1 LFWTAASGFFT
12 LWGLGERFRC
22 PAPEDQRLLEG
33 LQVRLLE
40 PAELAHCHGLLAQH
54 HYLGAVKPVGERLY
68 YVVTDPQGQWLAL
81 RRKLSTRTPRSVEAE
96 ALVDTGATGLYLR
109 PSVIK
114 ALGLE
119 KVDEV
124 ILQTTGGARRRSVYE
139 PVRLDL
145 PERHGNFDV
154 VATDEKAPNLVG
166 QIPLEY
172 LDFVVDPKRQKLIP
186 NPEHGGKQMT
196 EEY

>member
-1 LFWTAASGFFT
+1 
-12 LWGLGERFRC
+12 
-22 PAPEDQRLLEG
+22 
-33 LQVRLLE
+33 
-40 PAELAHCHGLLAQH
+40 
-54 HYLGAVKPVGERLY
+54 
-68 YVVTDPQGQWLAL
+68 
-81 RRKLSTRTPRSVEAE
+81 
-96 ALVDTGATGLYLR
+96 
-109 PSVIK
+109 
-114 ALGLE
+114 
-119 KVDEV
+119 
-124 ILQTTGGARRRSVYE
+124 
-139 PVRLDL
+139 L